1 MKKKIIL
8 LVCLLMCCGRAERR
22 EETVR
27 IAQSKEFFSV
37 RVLGLFKPSRVRLAI
52 CDDMPVWVVPE
63 AGMRQARSLPAE
75 SQIRIL
81 GKDLLSVISGDS
93 DIIAKSQTI
102 RFAAGDQSDYYGGF
116 LLEVAG
122 KIRRK
127 YIGGLKVIA
136 RSGELL
142 LLVTQRLEDLVTTT
156 LASES
161 SVEDSLEYL
170 KAQAVISRTFVVA
183 NLDRHKE
190 EGFDFC
196 DNTHCQVFFG
206 EDKQHCAFRQAAV
219 DTRGK
224 VLVYR
229 NEIVDVF
236 FTGACGGETATPQ
249 QIWSEFTSSYLYQS
263 VKCGYCA
270 DSRFFRWRTEVE
282 KSKLAT
288 CFFGGVGSN
297 LTVRIRQRFGDG
309 RPQSVVV
316 TNGGSQIAL
325 SADRFRTEVG
335 RSLGWDVLYSDW
347 FDMVQSEGRSI
358 TFEGH
363 GFGHGIGFCQEGG
376 KKLGKMGKSA
386 YQILHYYYPNA
397 SVGIAAT
404 DRR

>member
-1 MKKKIIL
+1 
-8 LVCLLMCCGRAERR
+8 
-22 EETVR
+22 
-27 IAQSKEFFSV
+27 
-37 RVLGLFKPSRVRLAI
+37 
-52 CDDMPVWVVPE
+52 MPVWVVPE

-81 GKDLLSVISGDS
+81 GKDLLSVVSGDS
-93 DIIAKSQTI
+93 NVVAKSQTI
-102 RFAAGDQSDYYGGF
+102 RLAVGDQSDFYGGF

-136 RSGELL
+136 RSGELV

-156 LASES
+156 VASES

-183 NLDRHKE
+183 NPDRHKE

-206 EDKQHCAFRQAAV
+206 QDKLHGMFEQAV
-219 DTRGK
+219 KETGGK
-224 VLVYR
+224 VLVYH

-249 QIWSEFTSSYLYQS
+249 MIWGEYVQSYPYQS
-263 VKCGYCA
+263 VKCEYCA
-270 DSRFFRWRTEVE
+270 DSKFYRWRTDLE
-282 KSKLAT
+282 KSKLT
-288 CFFGGVGSN
+288 KVFFG
-297 LTVRIRQRFGDG
+297 RIGKSFAVQIQHRFDDG
-309 RPQSVVV
+309 RPQSVVM
-316 TNGGSQIAL
+316 TSGRSQIAL
-325 SADRFRTEVG
+325 SADRFRIKVG

-347 FDMVQSEGRSI
+347 FDMVQSEGRTI

-386 YQILHYYYPNA
+386 YEILHYYYPNA
-397 SVGIAAT
+397 SVGIAT
-404 DRR
+404 TQCR